1 MRGLS
6 PVPKLLRVR
15 RSKIHGRGVFAV
27 RPIPKGTRII
37 EYAGERISP
46 READRRY
53 EDGNQGHVHV
63 LLFIVDRKTQID
75 AGVGGNEACF
85 LNHSCDPNCEA
96 VLDDKRIFI
105 EAIRDI
111 APGVELTYDYNLQ
124 GPGVLSAEERRSYVC
139 RCGAENCRG
148 TQLARRR
155 RRRAKPAARRGK
167 KRPSSTR
174 RRK

>member
-1 MRGLS
+1 MS
-6 PVPKLLRVR
+6 KPFRVR

-27 RPIPKGTRII
+27 RLIPKGKRII
-37 EYAGERISP
+37 EYTGERISP

-53 EDGNQGHVHV
+53 EDGTRDHVHV

-75 AGVGGNEACF
+75 AGVGGNEAHF
-85 LNHSCDPNCEA
+85 INHSCDPNCEA
-96 VLDDKRIFI
+96 VLQDKRIFI

-111 APGVELTYDYNLQ
+111 PAGVELTYDYHLE
-124 GPGVLSAEERRSYVC
+124 GPGVLSAEERKSYAC

-148 TQLARRR
+148 TQLAPRR
-155 RRRAKPAARRGK
+155 RRRAKPPARRGK
-167 KRPSSTR
+167 QRPSPTR